1 MDTYIT
7 ELVLAIGEESPQMEK
22 VKGLI
27 KEINSFEPGVGDLD
41 TLKSYS
47 VLPVQG
53 TNAKTSL
60 KNTSGL
66 FAIVDR
72 SEYASAF
79 GGKVPILDFDMQE
92 VRELRRTI
100 LALRLEDRY
109 MSQLVVENST
119 VKDSVE
125 EVSLSH
131 GVREKAYA
139 LLRYASASHFSS
151 FDEN

>member
-27 KEINSFEPGVGDLD
+27 KEINFFEPSVGDLD
-41 TLKSYS
+41 RLNSYS

-60 KNTSGL
+60 KSTSDL

-72 SEYASAF
+72 SKYASAF
-79 GGKVPILDFDMQE
+79 GGKVPILDFDLQE
-92 VRELRRTI
+92 VRELRQTI
-100 LALRLEDRY
+100 LALRLEGRY
-109 MSQLVVENST
+109 ISQLVVESST
-119 VKDSVE
+119 VIGSVK
-125 EVSLSH
+125 EVILSH

-139 LLRYASASHFSS
+139 LLRYASASRFPI
-151 FDEN
+151 FDEH